1 MRCPYKVSV
10 CKAGFDF
17 IISQVYINCTE
28 YLPISGV
35 FGDGDGDDDGD
46 DGDGD
51 GDGDGDDDG
60 DDNGDDDDDGD
71 GDGDGDGDDND
82 NVDDGS
88 GGRVVDVAEGA
99 TSSVSK
105 YSARNPRSGEND
117 E

>member
-1 MRCPYKVSV
+1 MSV
-10 CKAGFDF
+10 RKAGFDF
-17 IISQVYINCTE
+17 IISQVSINCTE

-46 DGDGD
+46 D
-51 GDGDGDDDG
+51 
-60 DDNGDDDDDGD
+60 DDDGD

-82 NVDDGS
+82 NVDDES
-88 GGRVVDVAEGA
+88 GGCVVDVAEDA

>member
-1 MRCPYKVSV
+1 MSV
-10 CKAGFDF
+10 RKAGFDCV
-17 IISQVYINCTE
+17 ISQVYINCTE

-46 DGDGD
+46 DDSDDDGDDDGTDGD
-51 GDGDGDDDG
+51 GDGDGDDKDI
-60 DDNGDDDDDGD
+60 
-71 GDGDGDGDDND
+71 
-82 NVDDGS
+82 VDDES

>member
-1 MRCPYKVSV
+1 M
-10 CKAGFDF
+10 
-17 IISQVYINCTE
+17 NCTE

-46 DGDGD
+46 DDS
-51 GDGDGDDDG
+51 DDDG
-60 DDNGDDDDDGD
+60 DDDGD
-71 GDGDGDGDDND
+71 GDGDADDND
-82 NVDDGS
+82 NADDGS
-88 GGRVVDVAEGA
+88 GGCVVDVAEGA

>member
-1 MRCPYKVSV
+1 MSV
-10 CKAGFDF
+10 RKAGFDC

-46 DGDGD
+46 DDSDDDGDDDGTDGD
-51 GDGDGDDDG
+51 GDGDGDDKDI
-60 DDNGDDDDDGD
+60 
-71 GDGDGDGDDND
+71 
-82 NVDDGS
+82 VDDES
-88 GGRVVDVAEGA
+88 GGRVVDVDEGA

>member
-1 MRCPYKVSV
+1 MSV
-10 CKAGFDF
+10 RKAGFDF

-46 DGDGD
+46 DDGD
-51 GDGDGDDDG
+51 
-60 DDNGDDDDDGD
+60 GDDDDDGD

-117 E
+117 K

>member
-1 MRCPYKVSV
+1 M
-10 CKAGFDF
+10 
-17 IISQVYINCTE
+17 NCTE

-46 DGDGD
+46 DDS
-51 GDGDGDDDG
+51 DDDG
-60 DDNGDDDDDGD
+60 GDD

-82 NVDDGS
+82 IVDDES
-88 GGRVVDVAEGA
+88 GGCVVGVAEGA

>member
-17 IISQVYINCTE
+17 IISQVYFNCTE

-46 DGDGD
+46 DDGTDGD
-51 GDGDGDDDG
+51 GDGDGDDKDI
-60 DDNGDDDDDGD
+60 
-71 GDGDGDGDDND
+71 
-82 NVDDGS
+82 VDDES

>member
-1 MRCPYKVSV
+1 MSVRKV
-10 CKAGFDF
+10 GFDF

-46 DGDGD
+46 D
-51 GDGDGDDDG
+51 
-60 DDNGDDDDDGD
+60 NGADDDDDDGD

-88 GGRVVDVAEGA
+88 GGCAVDVAEGA

>member
-1 MRCPYKVSV
+1 MTSQGLTSLV
-10 CKAGFDF
+10 
-17 IISQVYINCTE
+17 SQVYINCTE

-46 DGDGD
+46 DNGDD
-51 GDGDGDDDG
+51 DDDGDGDDDG
-60 DDNGDDDDDGD
+60 DDDDDDDGD

-88 GGRVVDVAEGA
+88 CGCAVDVAEGA

>member
-1 MRCPYKVSV
+1 MNSL
-10 CKAGFDF
+10 
-17 IISQVYINCTE
+17 T
-28 YLPISGV
+28 ISGV

-46 DGDGD
+46 DDSD
-51 GDGDGDDDG
+51 DDGDDDG
-60 DDNGDDDDDGD
+60 DGDGGDD

-82 NVDDGS
+82 NADDGS
-88 GGRVVDVAEGA
+88 GGCVVDVAEGA